1 MASVKGGSL
10 MDIDKDVCSD
20 KGCNGRV
27 ELDTNTYDLVCVLCG
42 LVQDAYTIDP
52 GPEWRDYG
60 DGAVQGERTGM
71 PSTHLLH
78 DKGLT
83 TDIDWRNRDAM
94 GGSLSGSA
102 SRLANKLR
110 RQQRRT
116 RMKDSRERNLAV
128 ALNEIQRI
136 GSRMDLPKS
145 TRSESAFIY
154 KKAVDKKL
162 VRGRSIEGVAAACI
176 YMTCRIHRI
185 PRTLDEIGLHSR
197 TGRKE
202 IGRTY
207 RALAKELKVKVP
219 PSSAS
224 DYIPRL
230 CTSLEL
236 STKTQMQALRIHDAA
251 VKSGQMNG
259 CGPTGVAAAAV
270 YLSSKMSN
278 DRTDERTQRQIS
290 EAAGVTEVTIRN
302 RFKELCKIMD
312 YKG

>member
-1 MASVKGGSL
+1 MK
-10 MDIDKDVCSD
+10 KDT
-20 KGCNGRV
+20 CNDCNST
-27 ELDTNTYDLVCVLCG
+27 ELNLDTNTHDIVCSACG

-52 GPEWRDYG
+52 GPDWSDYG
-60 DGAVQGERTGM
+60 DGATDGERTGM

-83 TDIDWRNRDAM
+83 TAIDWRNRDAM
-94 GGSLSGSA
+94 GGSLSGTA

-176 YMTCRIHRI
+176 YMTCRIHHI

-207 RALAKELKVKVP
+207 RALAKELKVRVP

-230 CTSLEL
+230 CSSLSL
-236 STKTQMQALRIHDAA
+236 SGKTQLQALRIHEEA

-259 CGPTGVAAAAV
+259 CGPTGIAAAAV
-270 YLSSKMSN
+270 YLSSKMSDN
-278 DRTDERTQRQIS
+278 RKDERTQRQIS

-302 RFKELCKIMD
+302 RFKELCLIMEW
-312 YKG
+312 KA

>member
-1 MASVKGGSL
+1 MEH
-10 MDIDKDVCSD
+10 C
-20 KGCNGRV
+20 
-27 ELDTNTYDLVCVLCG
+27 
-42 LVQDAYTIDP
+42 
-52 GPEWRDYG
+52 
-60 DGAVQGERTGM
+60 
-71 PSTHLLH
+71 
-78 DKGLT
+78 
-83 TDIDWRNRDAM
+83 
-94 GGSLSGSA
+94 GSA

-136 GSRMDLPKS
+136 GSRMDLPKT

-207 RALAKELKVKVP
+207 RALQRIKVKVP
-219 PSSAS
+219 PSSAR
-224 DYIPRL
+224 I
-230 CTSLEL
+230 TSLGCAPL
-236 STKTQMQALRIHDAA
+236 SNLATRRK
-251 VKSGQMNG
+251 
-259 CGPTGVAAAAV
+259 
-270 YLSSKMSN
+270 
-278 DRTDERTQRQIS
+278 
-290 EAAGVTEVTIRN
+290 
-302 RFKELCKIMD
+302 CKPFESMMRP
-312 YKG
+312 

>member
-1 MASVKGGSL
+1 MEKKEKCTDCG
-10 MDIDKDVCSD
+10 
-20 KGCNGRV
+20 N
-27 ELDTNTYDLVCVLCG
+27 DTWETDTKTYDVVCQTCG
-42 LVQDAYTIDP
+42 LVRDSYSIDP
-52 GPEWRDYG
+52 GPDWRDYA
-60 DGAVQGERTGM
+60 DGSGAENERTGM

-83 TDIDWRNRDAM
+83 TDIDWRNRDGLGA
-94 GGSLSGSA
+94 SLSGA
-102 SRLANKLR
+102 GTKLAYKLR
-110 RQQRRT
+110 RKQRRT

-136 GSRMDLPKS
+136 GSRMSLPKA

-185 PRTLDEIGLHSR
+185 PRTLDEIGIFSR

-207 RALAKELKVKVP
+207 RALARELQIRVP
-219 PSSAS
+219 PSSAA

-230 CTSLEL
+230 CSTLRL
-236 STKTQMQALRIHDAA
+236 SNTAQLQALQIHQKASE
-251 VKSGQMNG
+251 SGLMNG

-270 YLSSKMSN
+270 YLSSKMSKN
-278 DRTDERTQRQIS
+278 RGDERTQRQIS
-290 EAAGVTEVTIRN
+290 DAAGVTEVTIRN
-302 RFKELCKIMD
+302 RFKELCTIVE
-312 YKG
+312 YNG

>member
-1 MASVKGGSL
+1 MK
-10 MDIDKDVCSD
+10 KDTCNDCSST
-20 KGCNGRV
+20 
-27 ELDTNTYDLVCVLCG
+27 ELEVDTNTHDIVCSECG
-42 LVQDAYTIDP
+42 LVQNAYTIDP
-52 GPEWRDYG
+52 GPDWSDYG
-60 DGAVQGERTGM
+60 DGATDGERTGM

-83 TDIDWRNRDAM
+83 TAIDWRNRDAL
-94 GGSLSGSA
+94 GSSLSGMA

-110 RQQRRT
+110 RQQSRT

-154 KKAVDKKL
+154 KKAVDMKL

-176 YMTCRIHRI
+176 YMTCRIHHI

-207 RALAKELKVKVP
+207 RALAKELKVRVP

-230 CTSLEL
+230 CSSLSL
-236 STKTQMQALRIHDAA
+236 SGKTQLQALRIHEEA

-259 CGPTGVAAAAV
+259 CGPTGIAAAAV
-270 YLSSKMSN
+270 YLSSKMSDN
-278 DRTDERTQRQIS
+278 RKDERTQRQIS

-302 RFKELCKIMD
+302 RFKELCQIMEW
-312 YKG
+312 KA